1 MKLNEVIDWIL
12 RITGIVA
19 LLKIPLKILF
29 NKIVWMD
36 NIKIK
41 RVYEPEEYEGLYKT
55 VYYYGE
61 DKNETTIIESNVFP
75 IRKISV
81 YDCKFSKNK
90 IKKDKLL
97 YEHRNLL
104 SGKAI
109 FLNKFYSCSM
119 SNCIIEIVNY
129 DYGKATIKLS
139 ENSFNGNVNFE
150 NGIKYKYSFLTK
162 ICNLILN

>member
-1 MKLNEVIDWIL
+1 MELNEVIDWIL

-41 RVYEPEEYEGLYKT
+41 RVYEPEEYEGLYKA

-90 IKKDKLL
+90 IKKINYYMNIKI
-97 YEHRNLL
+97 YYQV
-104 SGKAI
+104 KQF
-109 FLNKFYSCSM
+109 FLINF
-119 SNCIIEIVNY
+119 IVVVCQ
-129 DYGKATIKLS
+129 I
-139 ENSFNGNVNFE
+139 V
-150 NGIKYKYSFLTK
+150 
-162 ICNLILN
+162 